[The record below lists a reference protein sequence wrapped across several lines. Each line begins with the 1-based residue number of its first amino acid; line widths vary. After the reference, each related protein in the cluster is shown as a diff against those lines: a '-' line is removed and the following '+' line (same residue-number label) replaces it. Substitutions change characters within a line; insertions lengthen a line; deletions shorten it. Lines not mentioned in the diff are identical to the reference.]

1 MKTSFWSI
9 FCFLYQIF
17 VNFWRQKNP
26 NSKMVHRRKIS
37 TTEVRGNKRFF
48 YTQSGVGFWFRPL
61 FGKMV
66 AAPPSWSTF
75 REKIFIWVNSV
86 IIHSLKNIFKVPGG
100 ICWQFF
106 PGKMRSEIHK
116 IFLKKW
122 SKSWNFQ
129 NETPESSQTSKNLF
143 MHSFWR
149 FPWANDLSKSFY
161 WVFIVRLSL

>member
-61 FGKMV
+61 FGKMI
-66 AAPPSWSTF
+66 AAPPGWSTF
-75 REKIFIWVNSV
+75 REKIFIWANSV
-86 IIHSLKNIFKVPGG
+86 IIHSLKNMFKVPGG
-100 ICWQFF
+100 IRWQFF
-106 PGKMRSEIHK
+106 PVQMKSEPRC
-116 IFLKKW
+116 FLPSAMACILW
-122 SKSWNFQ
+122 VRI
-129 NETPESSQTSKNLF
+129 KNLCQ
-143 MHSFWR
+143 
-149 FPWANDLSKSFY
+149 FY
-161 WVFIVRLSL
+161 SLLIYIV

>member
-61 FGKMV
+61 FGKMI
-66 AAPPSWSTF
+66 AAPPGWSTF
-75 REKIFIWVNSV
+75 REKIFIWANSV
-86 IIHSLKNIFKVPGG
+86 IIHSLKNMFKVPGG

-106 PGKMRSEIHK
+106 PVQMRSGLRISWDICDRLYAPKGPFWHK
-116 IFLKKW
+116 LRGTKI
-122 SKSWNFQ
+122 S
-129 NETPESSQTSKNLF
+129 
-143 MHSFWR
+143 
-149 FPWANDLSKSFY
+149 
-161 WVFIVRLSL
+161 VRLS

>member
-61 FGKMV
+61 FGKMI
-66 AAPPSWSTF
+66 AAPPGSGTF
-75 REKIFIWVNSV
+75 RAKIFIWANSV
-86 IIHSLKNIFKVPGG
+86 IIHSLKNMFKVPGG
-100 ICWQFF
+100 IRWQFF
-106 PGKMRSEIHK
+106 PVQMRSDFHTSEGYFK
-116 IFLKKW
+116 VFLLLLL
-122 SKSWNFQ
+122 
-129 NETPESSQTSKNLF
+129 PLF
-143 MHSFWR
+143 LIIPITR
-149 FPWANDLSKSFY
+149 TQLRKARP
-161 WVFIVRLSL
+161 R